1 MRTVAVLV
9 ALLSA
14 GVASADPSSAVMDSD
29 GFVQV
34 QMDVPHSQEAVL
46 AYLSDAGRTMR
57 LGEEITEVRTAEDG
71 QCTRMKVT
79 TYGFAQTMHFLA
91 RRCPIAD
98 GWRSTM
104 LESPDFKRHDIEWT
118 VAPTDA
124 GSRVTM
130 RVRIIPRLPV
140 PQFIIRQIVGGAL
153 RSTLVRLES
162 LLG

>member
-1 MRTVAVLV
+1 MRALGVLA
-9 ALLSA
+9 ALFIA
-14 GVASADPSSAVMDSD
+14 GVASAGPSEAVVDRE
-29 GFVQV
+29 GYVQV
-34 QMDVPHSQEAVL
+34 QMDVPYSQEEVL

-57 LGEEITEVRTAEDG
+57 LGQEITEVQTDPDG
-71 QCTRMKVT
+71 QCTRMRVT
-79 TYGFAQTMHFLA
+79 THGFAQTMHFLA

-104 LESPDFKRHDIEWT
+104 LESPDFKRHDIEWR
-118 VAPTDA
+118 VASTDA

-130 RVRIIPRLPV
+130 RVRIVPRLPV
-140 PQFIIRQIVGGAL
+140 PQLIIRQIVGGAL

>member
-1 MRTVAVLV
+1 MRTVAML
-9 ALLSA
+9 AAMFTA
-14 GVASADPSSAVMDSD
+14 GVASAGPTAAVVDSE
-29 GFVQV
+29 GYVQV
-34 QMDVPHSQEAVL
+34 QMDVPHSQDEVL

-57 LGEEITEVRTAEDG
+57 LGEEITEVRTDRDG

-79 TYGFAQTMHFLA
+79 THGFAQTMHFLA

-104 LESPDFKRHDIEWT
+104 LESPDFKRHDIEWR
-118 VAPTDA
+118 VAPTES

-140 PQFIIRQIVGGAL
+140 PQLIIRRIVGGAL